1 MLEATMM
8 GIPTCVYYPIQE
20 QEFSL
25 GFRNDLGRKMFIE
38 YTLATILVIV
48 TCTVFVWGVGLIL
61 KAKGMI

>member
-1 MLEATMM
+1 M

-38 YTLATILVIV
+38 FFNLLIVVVNLYFSNVLVLCTINSHIVLA
-48 TCTVFVWGVGLIL
+48 
-61 KAKGMI
+61 